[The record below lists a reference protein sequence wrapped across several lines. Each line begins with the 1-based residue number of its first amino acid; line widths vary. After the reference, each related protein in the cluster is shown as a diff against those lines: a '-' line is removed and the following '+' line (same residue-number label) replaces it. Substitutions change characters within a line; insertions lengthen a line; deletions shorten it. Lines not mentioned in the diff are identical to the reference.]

1 MFDSTRAKLTA
12 VGAVVLL
19 LVAVVVWFEPQT
31 LFLNTTVDD
40 TLPPVAASP
49 TPVPTTTTVPTT
61 TSVVTESDSTQAP
74 TLATA
79 APVAEDAVSTD
90 SGAAFPVGEFI
101 GLAHDGSGTA
111 QIVELEDGSYILR
124 FENLDVFNGPDLRVI
139 LSPSPITGGAG
150 AYDDGDFL
158 DLGDLKGNKGN
169 QNYEIPA
176 GTDLSKYETVAIWCR
191 RFNVSF
197 NAAEI

>member
-1 MFDSTRAKLTA
+1 MFDSARAKLTA

-31 LFLNTTVDD
+31 LFLSTTVDD
-40 TLPPVAASP
+40 TLPPVAANP
-49 TPVPTTTTVPTT
+49 TRVPTVPTT
-61 TSVVTESDSTQAP
+61 ASASTESNATQAP
-74 TLATA
+74 TLTTA
-79 APVAEDAVSTD
+79 ATVVEDAVSADNGTT
-90 SGAAFPVGEFI
+90 FPVGEFI
-101 GLAHDGSGTA
+101 GLAHEGSGTA
-111 QIVELEDGSYILR
+111 QIIELEDGSYILR

-176 GTDLSKYETVAIWCR
+176 GADLSEYETVAIWCR